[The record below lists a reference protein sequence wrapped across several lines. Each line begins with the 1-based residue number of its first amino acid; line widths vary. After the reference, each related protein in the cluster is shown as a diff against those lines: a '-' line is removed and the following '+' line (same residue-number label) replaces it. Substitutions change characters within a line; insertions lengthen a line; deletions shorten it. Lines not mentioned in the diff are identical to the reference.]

1 MTLAGWFAVA
11 GLGLLTSVGCAQ
23 NGSLGNDGSGAPVS
37 EGGGGQS
44 GSLSQQE
51 ADSLLFM
58 REEEKLARDVYRSL
72 DGYGN
77 PFVNIQGSEQNH
89 MDALLGL
96 LDAYGLADPVVSDEV
111 GSFANQELKA
121 LYVKLVEQGEPSE
134 LAALSVGCTIEELD
148 IRDIERAKEDVTHDD
163 VIATYDLLLL
173 GSRNHLRAFYGKLKQ
188 RGGSYTPQY
197 IDQTEFDAIV
207 NSSRERPRG

>member
-1 MTLAGWFAVA
+1 MFTRWLAAV
-11 GLGLLTSVGCAQ
+11 GFGVLTSCA
-23 NGSLGNDGSGAPVS
+23 GHGPGGTGSGSNEAS
-37 EGGGGQS
+37 GGEGAS
-44 GSLSQQE
+44 DSLSE
-51 ADSLLFM
+51 LEVKSLLFM

-77 PFVNIQGSEQNH
+77 PFVNVQDSEQNH
-89 MDALLGL
+89 MDALLAL
-96 LDAYGLADPVVSDEV
+96 LEAYGLADPVVSDEV

-134 LAALSVGCTIEELD
+134 LAALGVGCAIEELD
-148 IRDIERAKEDVTHDD
+148 IRDIERAKEDVSHED

>member
-1 MTLAGWFAVA
+1 MFSRWLAVVGFGV
-11 GLGLLTSVGCAQ
+11 LTSCA
-23 NGSLGNDGSGAPVS
+23 GHGPGGTGSGSNEAS
-37 EGGGGQS
+37 GGEAAS
-44 GSLSQQE
+44 GSLSE
-51 ADSLLFM
+51 LEVESLLFM